1 MYTVCTES
9 WALNSLT
16 DWVLQP
22 YFMVSILCILL
33 LIFVIS

>member
-1 MYTVCTES
+1 MYTVYTES
-9 WALNSLT
+9 WAVNSLT

-22 YFMVSILCILL
+22 YSMVSILCILL